1 MRFAAGIG
9 IFTTVGLLVCG
20 SVSAAQATDE
30 ETPQPPST
38 ESALPS
44 ASASTDTE
52 DGPSEE
58 NSEDPPDTE
67 AMPMNCEQTERD
79 VETVTVQFQED
90 IPFDE
95 VTVKI
100 NGQPAQTLDV
110 GESEVVLDG
119 TEAFGTISIN
129 LWDGEEL
136 SGECKVTVA
145 EPSPSESEPEPTD
158 PEPTGP
164 GSAEPSDT
172 ESTGS
177 EEPPETTSPPPTQ
190 TAPVSPTP
198 APSSPAPSNPQ
209 PTRPGPSSPDHATG
223 HPQPAPTSQHPSQN
237 APPPSQSDAATTQ
250 PSTHEPRDIRQFSDN
265 PRYLLPQLFGID
277 SQHGSRLIMPRPRS
291 TEQQEPD
298 LETLPPVSEEEL
310 DAIKA
315 RLSSPDRADQPGGEV
330 NNAEIDRRLS
340 QRNTWWVFSG
350 ITGLVGLGAALWW
363 ATTRRKRKH

>member
-1 MRFAAGIG
+1 MG

-38 ESALPS
+38 ESATPS
-44 ASASTDTE
+44 ASATIDTG
-52 DGPSEE
+52 DLPSDE
-58 NSEDPPDTE
+58 NSEEPPGT
-67 AMPMNCEQTERD
+67 AMTCKPTVHD
-79 VETVTVQFQED
+79 GTVTVQFQED
-90 IPFDE
+90 VPFDE
-95 VTVKI
+95 ITVEI
-100 NGQPAQTLDV
+100 NGQPQPAQSFNVSD
-110 GESEVVLDG
+110 SQVVFNG
-119 TEAFGTISIN
+119 AEAFGTISIN

-136 SGECKVTVA
+136 SGECNVTAA

-158 PEPTGP
+158 PDPSGP

-172 ESTGS
+172 ESSGP

-198 APSSPAPSNPQ
+198 EPSSPAPSNPQ
-209 PTRPGPSSPDHATG
+209 STRPGPSSPDHATG

-237 APPPSQSDAATTQ
+237 APPPSQSDAATPQ
-250 PSTHEPRDIRQFSDN
+250 PSTGEPRDIRQFSDN